1 MRKLFGLAIAGSLA
15 ACAAEEPPGVSAE
28 KIEAA
33 AEHAQL
39 EVERAATPAPKQAEE
54 RLR

>member
-1 MRKLFGLAIAGSLA
+1 MRNLSGIAIALSLA
-15 ACAAEEPPGVSAE
+15 ACASEEPPGVSAE
-28 KIEAA
+28 TVEAA

-39 EVERAATPAPKQAEE
+39 QAERAAASAPSQAGE